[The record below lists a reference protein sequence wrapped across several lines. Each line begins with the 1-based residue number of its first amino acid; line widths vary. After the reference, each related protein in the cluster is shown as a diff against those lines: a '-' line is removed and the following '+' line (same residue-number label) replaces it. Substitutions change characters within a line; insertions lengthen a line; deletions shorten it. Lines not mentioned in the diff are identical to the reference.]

1 MIIPIIYHLTITIIL
16 SSQSIQLAQQTRPQL
31 LRLRMDRV
39 QLQRLA
45 VVEVRFLEVVR
56 LVVPDR

>member
-1 MIIPIIYHLTITIIL
+1 MIIPIIYHLTITIII